1 MKNHTRLTKEE
12 LHSLRHPKERSR
24 FIQTIFVLLPLGAI
38 LVSLIIASLG
48 GVLLVA
54 PIVLFFL
61 WFSAKLYTAF
71 CMNNTVLV
79 NKNSFPKAQEAIE
92 DACTFFGYDYPVN
105 AYVYEDGSYNLK
117 LMPLLR
123 NKVLMLNS
131 ELFKDGNSNDELRFL
146 VGRFI
151 GALAS
156 KHYRF
161 TWLQGFLNGVEKL
174 MIFNILL
181 YPYERA
187 TKLSGDRM
195 GLAMIDGD
203 ICTAVHAMIK
213 LVVGSEIADQVNV
226 KSFIAQERIFGREFF
241 CWLRRALSTFPHH
254 TTRVTELIRF
264 AMERYPQRAETMAK
278 YLDS

>member
-1 MKNHTRLTKEE
+1 
-12 LHSLRHPKERSR
+12 
-24 FIQTIFVLLPLGAI
+24 
-38 LVSLIIASLG
+38 
-48 GVLLVA
+48 
-54 PIVLFFL
+54 
-61 WFSAKLYTAF
+61 
-71 CMNNTVLV
+71 
-79 NKNSFPKAQEAIE
+79 
-92 DACTFFGYDYPVN
+92 
-105 AYVYEDGSYNLK
+105 
-117 LMPLLR
+117 
-123 NKVLMLNS
+123 
-131 ELFKDGNSNDELRFL
+131 
-146 VGRFI
+146 
-151 GALAS
+151 
-156 KHYRF
+156 
-161 TWLQGFLNGVEKL
+161 